1 MHAYM
6 HTYLHA
12 DLNTLHAHMHAS
24 QHVMRNTNSPI
35 TTDDNCKGA
44 GRIPNYHPLGITT
57 VHIGGQHRNASVGEM
72 VLQPHTHRDARVG
85 ALV

>member
-1 MHAYM
+1 
-6 HTYLHA
+6 
-12 DLNTLHAHMHAS
+12 
-24 QHVMRNTNSPI
+24 MRNTNSPI

-85 ALV
+85 ALVWRLYTSLCCDAFIKKRL